1 MRSLRLAATSVLAL
15 FAAVGLAGCG
25 PGYDSMGQFYRN
37 PLQGGI
43 CGIVY
48 AVLNVI
54 AMLEIIRSNRDL
66 VSKVLWILALWFLP
80 FVGVIAYYLFGR
92 RR

>member
-1 MRSLRLAATSVLAL
+1 MRAVRLVPAALLAVV
-15 FAAVGLAGCG
+15 ATVVLAGCG
-25 PGYDSMGQFYRN
+25 PGFDSMGQFFRS

-43 CGIVY
+43 CGLIY
-48 AVLNVI
+48 GVLNII

-80 FVGVIAYYLFGR
+80 FVGVLAYYFFGR
-92 RR
+92 RG